1 MAEANARIARVD
13 AWLIPGLG
21 RTIAITNANGTNW
34 PADTFV
40 HFGPLSA
47 TTGEVVPTIAAVTA
61 AVVGPVATITL
72 TEANVAA
79 ILAAYP
85 HTGVARCPWHI
96 RTGTG
101 ATEVAHATGYLG
113 WDLTGS
119 DQSATAVATVI
130 VGPQGPT
137 AVSADIG
144 NAAELGT
151 DGLLFVSPTA
161 GSAHVIKNEGVAL
174 TNRAAL
180 NFAGAG
186 VTVTDDAGNGAT
198 LVTIPSGGAT
208 TLDALTDV
216 ATAGQSTGKALV
228 FDGSGWV
235 PSSAATVLN
244 GDSRLSDARTPTAH
258 KVSHA
263 TGGTDALTPA
273 DIGAQ
278 PAGSYSLTSH
288 NHTGTYAPA
297 LGADDNY
304 VTDAEKTKLANLSGT
319 NTGDQTLP
327 TWSTIAG
334 KPAVVAEGATAAD
347 ARTAIGAGTL
357 SAETLPASLV
367 DAKGDLI
374 VATAADTVARLAV
387 GATTGHVLTV
397 DPAETTGLKWAAAAG
412 GGGGSSVFRVPA
424 GRWVHAPGLGSM
436 GDASGS
442 TMTAGQMN
450 AVWMPVDHNVTV
462 TKIGSA
468 KGGGASGMTLRAGIY
483 ADTGRGLPGSL
494 VSDAGVLAADGAS
507 GSLVWA
513 DLSIA
518 LTPGLYWLVF
528 VAQGT
533 ATSYAMRGWGIST
546 NGARSWPIMS
556 GATDWPEDLGSFGGP
571 GWSSVSTTNT
581 GELPASFGSVS
592 TPAMQYSRVPW
603 GAIFAA
609 S

>member
-161 GSAHVIKNEGVAL
+161 GSAHVIRDEGTPL

-334 KPAVVAEGATAAD
+334 KPAVVGAGATQAD
-347 ARTAIGAGTL
+347 ARAAIGAGTSSL
-357 SAETLPASLV
+357 ALGSGASQ
-367 DAKGDLI
+367 
-374 VATAADTVARLAV
+374 
-387 GATTGHVLTV
+387 
-397 DPAETTGLKWAAAAG
+397 AAAG
-412 GGGGSSVFRVPA
+412 DHTHTLDALSDVSTTGATDGQALVKTPAGWAPGTVAGVGGGGATGDVQFVVARTGMSVDLASSAFTTYPLDGTPSVNTGGGTWNSSTYIYTVPSAGLYLCLGMVRVLDTNVVRSVAVGIGTTNSDGPHVDWAPMGNNAA
-424 GRWVHAPGLGSM
+424 GRDSRQYTRLARFSA
-436 GDASGS
+436 GDQLRLFIYSDGVTFSTQYSLTTASG
-442 TMTAGQMN
+442 Q
-450 AVWMPVDHNVTV
+450 
-462 TKIGSA
+462 
-468 KGGGASGMTLRAGIY
+468 Y
-483 ADTGRGLPGSL
+483 
-494 VSDAGVLAADGAS
+494 
-507 GSLVWA
+507 
-513 DLSIA
+513 LSIIKLA
-518 LTPGLYWLVF
+518 
-528 VAQGT
+528 
-533 ATSYAMRGWGIST
+533 
-546 NGARSWPIMS
+546 
-556 GATDWPEDLGSFGGP
+556 D
-571 GWSSVSTTNT
+571 
-581 GELPASFGSVS
+581 
-592 TPAMQYSRVPW
+592 
-603 GAIFAA
+603 
-609 S
+609 